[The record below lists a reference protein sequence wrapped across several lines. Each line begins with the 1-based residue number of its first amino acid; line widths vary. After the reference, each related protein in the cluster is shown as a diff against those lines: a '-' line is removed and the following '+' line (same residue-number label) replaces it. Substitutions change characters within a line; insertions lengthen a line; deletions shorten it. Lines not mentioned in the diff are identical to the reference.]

1 MSDQPHRLLA
11 VPNFMVG
18 SDERVVGALEA
29 TLGAECKI
37 LDTHMDARHGR
48 TVITVLADGGDLL
61 TSLPAAAAQAAH
73 LIDITRG
80 DGLHP
85 HIGATDVCPVVYP
98 NDGLR
103 DLAHT
108 VARQVAEKIGEA
120 GIPVFL
126 YGELA
131 TDPKRVE
138 RSYFR
143 SGGLEELTARI
154 EGGEMEPD
162 FGPPSLHPTAGATLV
177 TARPPL
183 VAFNLELDTPDL
195 EAARAVAA
203 ELRESG
209 GGPVG
214 VRAIALPWTE
224 GRTQISVNIGDPVA
238 VPLREVISRTRRLA
252 GSHGAKVVAV
262 ELVGLTPHAALEAYP
277 DDLPIEGF
285 DPDRKVIERLLV

>member
-1 MSDQPHRLLA
+1 MSDGPHRLLA

-29 TLGAECKI
+29 TLGAECKV
-37 LDTHMDARHGR
+37 LDSHMDARHGR
-48 TVITVLADGGDLL
+48 TVITVLAEEADLL
-61 TSLPAAAAQAAH
+61 ASLPAAAAQAAH

-103 DLAHT
+103 DIAAA
-108 VARQVAEKIGEA
+108 VALEVAEKIGEA
-120 GIPVFL
+120 GVPVFL
-126 YGELA
+126 YGEMA
-131 TDPKRVE
+131 TDPERIE

-143 SGGLEELTARI
+143 KGGLQELTARMAS
-154 EGGEMEPD
+154 GELKPD

-183 VAFNLELDTPDL
+183 VAFNLELDTADL
-195 EAARAVAA
+195 RAARAVAA

-252 GSHGAKVVAV
+252 GSHGAKVVAA
-262 ELVGLTPHAALEAYP
+262 ELVGLTPHAALAAYP

>member
-1 MSDQPHRLLA
+1 MSDLPHRLLA

-18 SDERVVGALEA
+18 TDERVVGALKA
-29 TLGAECKI
+29 TLGAECKV
-37 LDTHMDARHGR
+37 LDCHMDPRHGR
-48 TVITVLADGGDLL
+48 TVITALADGTDLL
-61 TSLPAAAAQAAH
+61 TALPNACAQAAH

-80 DGLHP
+80 EGLHP

-98 NDGLR
+98 NDDLR
-103 DLAHT
+103 ELAEGI
-108 VARQVAEKIGEA
+108 ALGVAEKIGET

-126 YGELA
+126 YGEIA
-131 TDPKRVE
+131 SAPE
-138 RSYFR
+138 RTERAFFR
-143 SGGLEELTARI
+143 RGGLEELVARMAS
-154 EGGEMEPD
+154 GELRPD
-162 FGPPSLHPTAGATLV
+162 FGPTTPHPSAGATLV

-195 EAARAVAA
+195 DAARAVAA

-214 VRAIALPWTE
+214 VRAIALPWSE

-238 VPLREVISRTRRLA
+238 VPLHEVIARTRRLA
-252 GSHGAKVVAV
+252 GARGASVVAV
-262 ELVGLTPHAALEAYP
+262 ELVGLAPHAALEAYP

>member
-1 MSDQPHRLLA
+1 MSDGPHRLLA

-29 TLGAECKI
+29 TLGAECKV
-37 LDTHMDARHGR
+37 LDSHMDARHGR
-48 TVITVLADGGDLL
+48 TVITVLAEEADLL
-61 TSLPAAAAQAAH
+61 ASLPAAAAQAAH

-103 DLAHT
+103 DIAAA
-108 VARQVAEKIGEA
+108 VALEVAEKIGEA
-120 GIPVFL
+120 GVPVFL
-126 YGELA
+126 YGEMA
-131 TDPKRVE
+131 TDPERIE

-143 SGGLEELTARI
+143 QGGLQELTARMAS
-154 EGGEMEPD
+154 GELKPD

-183 VAFNLELDTPDL
+183 VAFNLELDTADL
-195 EAARAVAA
+195 RAARAVAA

-252 GSHGAKVVAV
+252 GSHGAKVVAA
-262 ELVGLTPHAALEAYP
+262 ELVGLTPHAALAAYP

>member
-1 MSDQPHRLLA
+1 MSDGPHRLLA

-29 TLGAECKI
+29 TLGAECKV
-37 LDTHMDARHGR
+37 LDSHMDARHGR
-48 TVITVLADGGDLL
+48 TVITVLAEAANLL
-61 TSLPAAAAQAAH
+61 ASLPAAATQAAH

-103 DLAHT
+103 EIAAA
-108 VARQVAEKIGEA
+108 VALEVAEKIAEA

-126 YGELA
+126 YGEMA
-131 TDPKRVE
+131 TDLE
-138 RSYFR
+138 RTERAFFR
-143 SGGLEELTARI
+143 RGGLQELTARVAS
-154 EGGEMEPD
+154 GELKPD

-183 VAFNLELDTPDL
+183 VAFNLELDTADL
-195 EAARAVAA
+195 RAARAVAA

-209 GGPVG
+209 GGPIG
-214 VRAIALPWTE
+214 LRAIALPWTE